1 MTAHSLLTGS
11 PYQGYLY
18 SYPHKTAYR
27 EVAPRSL
34 GEVWSSEPKERLFLY
49 LHVPFCRVRCGFC
62 NLLATAK
69 QDDEL
74 VERWLSQLELEAR
87 AVAGALGPGR
97 RFSRAAVGGGTPSY
111 LGERDIERLIAIQEC
126 LALAPAS
133 ELPTSF
139 EVSPDTLTREKSRVL
154 LRAGVTRVSMGIQ
167 SFDERDVK
175 ALGRPQQTASV
186 SAALDLLKSS
196 GFPQLNLDLIYGG
209 ENQTLSS
216 WEASLQAALRFEP
229 EQLYLYPLYVRRL
242 TGLGRRDRRWEDQR
256 LSQYR
261 LGRELLLSRGYEQRS
276 MRCFEKPDVSAE
288 GPPYRCQ
295 EDSMVGL
302 GIGARS
308 YTRELHYSSEYG
320 VGSQRVMGLIESYC
334 GRSADDLAQVVYGY
348 ELDAAEHQRRTLI
361 LSLLEAPGFSRAE
374 FSRQLGADALELF
387 PELLELQS
395 LELVTVT
402 PEHISL
408 TTAGLERSDAVGP
421 WLVSERVRE
430 RMGSYQWS

>member
-27 EVAPRSL
+27 ELAPRSL

-74 VERWLSQLELEAR
+74 VERWLSQLELEAK

-111 LGERDIERLIAIQEC
+111 LGEREIERLIAIQEC

-133 ELPTSF
+133 ELSTSF

-186 SAALDLLKSS
+186 SAALDLLKSA

-276 MRCFEKPDVSAE
+276 MRCFEKPDA
-288 GPPYRCQ
+288 
-295 EDSMVGL
+295 
-302 GIGARS
+302 
-308 YTRELHYSSEYG
+308 
-320 VGSQRVMGLIESYC
+320 
-334 GRSADDLAQVVYGY
+334 
-348 ELDAAEHQRRTLI
+348 
-361 LSLLEAPGFSRAE
+361 
-374 FSRQLGADALELF
+374 
-387 PELLELQS
+387 
-395 LELVTVT
+395 
-402 PEHISL
+402 
-408 TTAGLERSDAVGP
+408 
-421 WLVSERVRE
+421 
-430 RMGSYQWS
+430 